1 MSSVAFLPFHMCV
14 RLCLANYVCILKN
27 WDHTPVTFVSFVSDT
42 ISGPRNVQEW
52 RLYEWMVWITF
63 YSLPQVFPI
72 WLRPWPPL
80 LFWAPITHISLLSI
94 WHFAYATLLHCY
106 LNAILPLQLNV
117 IFLKVDHV
125 LFLLSTV
132 LYHHSAKICWWNS
145 IKLFLYMKAFFKRW
159 VMIMSFTS
167 HPLFRV
173 VTFLDHC
180 IPQIAA
186 VFSGL

>member
-1 MSSVAFLPFHMCV
+1 MYASLKIETTHQSPLYP
-14 RLCLANYVCILKN
+14 LCLTPYLAQEMFRSDGCMNEWFESHSTPFPKSSPSGSGL
-27 WDHTPVTFVSFVSDT
+27 DHHSF
-42 ISGPRNVQEW
+42 
-52 RLYEWMVWITF
+52 
-63 YSLPQVFPI
+63 
-72 WLRPWPPL
+72 
-80 LFWAPITHISLLSI
+80 FWAPITHISLLSI

-125 LFLLSTV
+125 LFLLSIV